1 MNGTLITDNQYK
13 AFSAVIA
20 AMFHKGTGSP
30 SRNFSQ

>member
-20 AMFHKGTGSP
+20 SMFHKGTGRP